1 MFQKKLTAGELLS
14 LTEDLVKDQVLEFI
28 PSRDDPAI
36 LYIPYMMNDAVEYYL
51 VLKNFRIT
59 GDLPPDFPPDT
70 SLRTVSQSGR
80 RGLLFAL
87 PDSGKPVLW
96 FDECISVC
104 RFYQYHRIGHFWRK
118 GSEHWRMLVYMLGT
132 VHDKYT
138 FLGPEAVNDQ
148 ELSLLPLIHFG
159 PLRAYSPVEGSLK
172 ERFPDSGEGWT
183 CMKATALE
191 AGDRDY
197 AGRIDRA
204 CMLMKLPFADR
215 QRLEKDLEEALG
227 RKERRKLF
235 FHIYEKISRAS
246 LSYRER
252 LYDPSAA
259 GKAEKARSE
268 TAAAL
273 CRMGFAGTYPRFE
286 KGGTLVLALEE
297 HPFTVAEIDYEGF
310 AFGIRLMVW
319 DQNAPCPRI
328 LMPEELS

>member
-1 MFQKKLTAGELLS
+1 MSKKTLSSQELLIMIS
-14 LTEDLVKDQVLEFI
+14 GLLENQVLELI
-28 PSRDDPAI
+28 VSGTDPGI
-36 LYIPYMMNDAVEYYL
+36 VYVPYMMNDAVEYYL
-51 VLKNFRIT
+51 VLKNVRIT
-59 GDLPPDFPPDT
+59 GDLPEEFPENT
-70 SLRTVSQSGR
+70 AVRTAEQGGR
-80 RGLLFAL
+80 KGLLFEF
-87 PDSGKPVLW
+87 PDSVKPALW

-104 RFYQYHRIGHFWRK
+104 EYYQYHRIGHFWRK

-138 FLGPEAVNDQ
+138 FLGPEAVNEQ

-197 AGRIDRA
+197 AARIDRA
-204 CMLMKLPFADR
+204 CLLMKLPFADR

-273 CRMGFAGTYPRFE
+273 CRIGFAGTYPRFE